1 MRKSGKEP
9 TMKQPWRL
17 AALLLSALTM
27 AACAS
32 PSQRP
37 EGLIDIDATLHGQPG
52 AGVECTVRTAS
63 GSWNV
68 LTPGTVNVGSPN
80 GDLHVLCTH
89 PEYRAS
95 EVIIRAPA
103 GSKGLGG
110 TRISLGASGG
120 FGGHSSAGMALGFG
134 FPISPSMPYYPAK
147 VVVDMTPLDAAR

>member
-1 MRKSGKEP
+1 
-9 TMKQPWRL
+9 MKHSWRF

-27 AACAS
+27 PACAS

-37 EGLIDIDATLHGQPG
+37 EGLIDIHSSLHGQPG

-68 LTPGTVNVGSPN
+68 QTPGTVNVGLPN

-95 EVIIRAPA
+95 EVIIRAP
-103 GSKGLGG
+103 GSSKGLGG

-120 FGGHSSAGMALGFG
+120 FGGHSSAAMALGVG
-134 FPISPSMPYYPAK
+134 FPISPSMPYYPPK
-147 VVVDMTPLDAAR
+147 VVVDMTPLDAAP